1 VDDGSNATVVATP
14 NAGYAFVNW
23 TVAGVPVSAAASY
36 TFAPTADRVL
46 VANFAPT
53 VTFAVSTSAA
63 PGVGGTTNGGGNY
76 ESGTNATVT
85 AVPEA
90 GYVFSMWTVGGSQ
103 VSTSLSYTFAVTAN
117 RSLVANFVVAGL
129 ARTITTSSSPTAGG
143 GTHGGGNYLT
153 GTIATVVASPSPGY
167 AFSKWQEGGVT
178 VSTSA
183 SYTFNVTS
191 NRTLVA
197 KFNEAFVITA
207 TASPAIGG
215 TTEMDSTSY
224 KTGEKAKA
232 QAVPADGY
240 SFANWTENGV
250 VVSDLQ
256 DYTFNVTGNRN
267 LVANFTW
274 DAGIVVTTS
283 SAPSIGGTTS
293 GDGPYLVG
301 DNVIVAAVP
310 SEGYGF
316 ANWTVNGLVV
326 SSDQTYTFIAAANRQ
341 LRANFTPLVHLTATA
356 SPAIGGSVDGAGDY
370 IVGENVTI
378 TAAAYPGYYFVD
390 WTENGTSVSTQND
403 YLFTVAGA
411 RALVANFSLLPVI
424 TLSKDEL
431 GSGAVTLAWPTTAI
445 GWILQESGDAVNWQA
460 SVRPIVPADGKNT
473 VTVSTTDGQ
482 RYFRLALP

>member
-1 VDDGSNATVVATP
+1 
-14 NAGYAFVNW
+14 
-23 TVAGVPVSAAASY
+23 
-36 TFAPTADRVL
+36 
-46 VANFAPT
+46 
-53 VTFAVSTSAA
+53 
-63 PGVGGTTNGGGNY
+63 
-76 ESGTNATVT
+76 
-85 AVPEA
+85 
-90 GYVFSMWTVGGSQ
+90 
-103 VSTSLSYTFAVTAN
+103 
-117 RSLVANFVVAGL
+117 
-129 ARTITTSSSPTAGG
+129 
-143 GTHGGGNYLT
+143 
-153 GTIATVVASPSPGY
+153 
-167 AFSKWQEGGVT
+167 VT

-183 SYTFNVTS
+183 SYTFNVTG

-250 VVSDLQ
+250 VVSDLE
-256 DYTFNVTGNRN
+256 DYTFNVTGNRS

-301 DNVIVAAVP
+301 ANVIVSAVP

-316 ANWTVNGLVV
+316 ANWTVNDHVV
-326 SSDQTYTFIAAANRQ
+326 NSDPDYTFVAATNRQ

-356 SPAIGGSVDGAGDY
+356 SPAIGGNVDGAGDF
-370 IVGENVTI
+370 IIGENITI
-378 TAAAYPGYYFVD
+378 TAAANPGYYFVD
-390 WTENGTSVSTQND
+390 WTENGTSVSTQQD

-424 TLSKDEL
+424 TVSKDEL
-431 GSGAVTLAWPTTAI
+431 GAGAVTLAWPTTAN
-445 GWILQESGDAVNWQA
+445 GWILEESSDAVHWQA